1 MLHRH
6 LLVAAAFVSTALPGA
21 AIAHGDHSEPP
32 PDGLVVD
39 LQDGL
44 SDDDVR
50 ALERETGVTLV
61 AAWGTENGRR
71 FHVTGDAA
79 ALARAQEALSG
90 RDEVESVEPN
100 FTISLAHGDHS
111 LGDHH
116 HGDEHALF
124 DDGIFGVQAFSFSDD
139 DDDDDDGA
147 RDADPNKPDRMKP
160 NDPLYKHQWHMGM
173 VNAEQ
178 AWARTLGEGVIVA
191 VLDTG
196 VSPGKL
202 GNEKTKF
209 KRVPDL
215 KETEFVDGY
224 NFVNNNKDPSDGH
237 GHGTHVAGTIA
248 QSTNNAF
255 GVAGLAPKAKI
266 MPIKVLSDGGS
277 GTLGAISSGIR
288 WAADHGAKVINMSLG
303 GGGYSATMA
312 NAVKYAHDKGVIVV
326 CAAGNGGREKVEYP
340 AAYPGAFAVSAL
352 GPDEKLAFYSSYGKE
367 LAIAAPGGDTRVD
380 LNQDGI
386 PDGVLQDTI
395 ARGDPNKHGF
405 FPFQGT
411 SMATPHVAGAAAL
424 VASTGVTDPDR
435 IAKILTGSAK
445 DLGDARR
452 YGAGGLDA
460 FAAVKKAQSQSSW
473 LAVFFGA
480 GAAALAFRRTRRREG
495 AAVPVDAGFVAA
507 FTLGSG
513 ALFFL
518 HAIGIGGV
526 PFVHLAAHP
535 IAEWPQQL
543 MGSVTTTSILG
554 ASALVPL
561 AAIAL
566 LVGVKRLR
574 ATLAGLA
581 FGVAGYLFSRAVLG
595 EVDVAL
601 VPGHG
606 ALDAMWLT
614 ANGAL
619 AVLLG
624 RLTLIRR

>member
-1 MLHRH
+1 MLKRV
-6 LLVAAAFVSTALPGA
+6 LPLALFVTSLPAF
-21 AIAHGDHSEPP
+21 AHEPRADAP
-32 PDGLVVD
+32 SADGLVVD
-39 LQDGL
+39 LV
-44 SDDDVR
+44 DDLADDAIA

-71 FHVTGDAA
+71 FAVYGDDA
-79 ALARAQEALSG
+79 ALARATKALSG

-100 FTISLAHGDHS
+100 ITISLFHESDLH
-111 LGDHH
+111 
-116 HGDEHALF
+116 
-124 DDGIFGVQAFSFSDD
+124 DDGLY
-139 DDDDDDGA
+139 DDGA
-147 RDADPNKPDRMKP
+147 FGVEAFTFGEENVDDADVEPNKPDRMKP
-160 NDPLYKHQWHMGM
+160 NDPMYKHQWHFDM

-196 VSPGKL
+196 VSPGKI
-202 GNEKTKF
+202 GGKKSKY

-215 KETEFVDGY
+215 NDTEFVAGY
-224 NFVNNNKDPSDGH
+224 NFVSNNDDPSDGH

-266 MPIKVLSDGGS
+266 MPVKVLSDSGS
-277 GTLGAISSGIR
+277 GTLGGITSGIR
-288 WAADHGAKVINMSLG
+288 WAADNGAKVINMSLG
-303 GGGYSATMA
+303 GGGYTATMA
-312 NAVKYAHDKGVIVV
+312 KAVKYAHEKGVVV
-326 CAAGNGGREKVEYP
+326 VVAAGNGGREKVEYP

-352 GPDEKLAFYSSYGKE
+352 GPDGKLAFYSSYGKE

-380 LNQDGI
+380 LNNDGI

-411 SMATPHVAGAAAL
+411 SMATPHVAGVAAL
-424 VASTGVTDPDR
+424 VISTGVTDPDR
-435 IAKILTGSAK
+435 VESILKGTAK

-460 FAAVKKAQSQSSW
+460 GAAVKKAQSQSSW
-473 LAVFFGA
+473 FALFFGA
-480 GAAALAFRRTRRREG
+480 AVAGVAFRRTRRRDGG
-495 AAVPVDAGFVAA
+495 AVAVDAGFVGA
-507 FTLGSG
+507 FALGAG
-513 ALFFL
+513 GLFFL
-518 HAIGIGGV
+518 HALGIGSV
-526 PFVHLAAHP
+526 PGLHLIAHP
-535 IAEWPQQL
+535 IAEWPHQFF
-543 MGSVTTTSILG
+543 GSVTSTSPLI

-561 AAIAL
+561 SAIAL
-566 LVGVKRLR
+566 LLGVKKLR

-595 EVDVAL
+595 EVDVAFI
-601 VPGHG
+601 PGHG
-606 ALDAMWLT
+606 VLDAAWLVG
-614 ANGAL
+614 NGMV
-619 AVLLG
+619 AVVLG